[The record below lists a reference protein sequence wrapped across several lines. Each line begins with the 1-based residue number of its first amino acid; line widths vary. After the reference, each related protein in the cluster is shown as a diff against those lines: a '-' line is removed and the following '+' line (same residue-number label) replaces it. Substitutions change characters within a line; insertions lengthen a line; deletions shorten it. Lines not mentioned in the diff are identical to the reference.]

1 MLSRNTIEYTFGA
14 EFKLTEKLLL
24 SAGIQYS
31 NYGIN
36 DAYTSDLAFVNDCFM
51 TGLGGKYSLTDKVDI
66 NFGYCYAN
74 YAPDYDI
81 ISIAPGLSTRYE
93 RKTHNATI
101 GVDFR
106 L

>member
-1 MLSRNTIEYTFGA
+1 MRIDQVFGIGSDGHGAKIGLAVAGHDFGA
-14 EFKLTEKLLL
+14 GDTVFPPVAALV
-24 SAGIQYS
+24 GI
-31 NYGIN
+31 
-36 DAYTSDLAFVNDCFM
+36 
-51 TGLGGKYSLTDKVDI
+51 
-66 NFGYCYAN
+66 GYCYAN